1 MDIKEQDNS
10 VEEIICDVMNA
21 FENMQREIKIEMEKL
36 KDEMRCREKD
46 WTEEKNKLKERI
58 KKLEVTCEK
67 YNKIKDEIRQ
77 LERTEINSERKDVEC
92 IWDTRN
98 EMKEL
103 EKFKEGEKG
112 AMQEERKKNNMKDA
126 LISPIT
132 SSTYQLQSTAT
143 NIDFGRN
150 NNDFNL
156 IETPSTSSGRRAQNQ
171 NSNIFQLNKNRPNTA
186 NNNTVSKDRK
196 NHTFSIN
203 FNHFANKS
211 DQSASNNSH
220 NIMCNCKK
228 PAVQRT
234 EQFGSNKG
242 RLFYKC
248 SENVCNFLKW
258 ANEDSAKFQG
268 NAGKKRSMVSRP
280 DKNSDSNFSRPST
293 SKDNW
298 DNPSTDIMCN
308 CNQPA
313 QKMAVYRDSP
323 KKGRL
328 FYRCPK
334 GPTSTCHFF
343 KWADKDNRVPKNA
356 TKPKLIK
363 GSRKCGICGT
373 EGHMRYRCPNVV
385 PHIHYLSLMNYIDKF
400 VRNQER
406 K

>member
-1 MDIKEQDNS
+1 MDVKEQDNS

-46 WTEEKNKLKERI
+46 WTEKKNKLKERI

-92 IWDTRN
+92 VWDTRN

-126 LISPIT
+126 LISLIT
-132 SSTYQLQSTAT
+132 SSTSQLQ
-143 NIDFGRN
+143 N
-150 NNDFNL
+150 
-156 IETPSTSSGRRAQNQ
+156 
-171 NSNIFQLNKNRPNTA
+171 
-186 NNNTVSKDRK
+186 
-196 NHTFSIN
+196 
-203 FNHFANKS
+203 
-211 DQSASNNSH
+211 QSASNNSH

-298 DNPSTDIMCN
+298 DNPSTNIMCN

-323 KKGRL
+323 KKGRI

-343 KWADKDNRVPKNA
+343 KWADKDNRVPENA

-373 EGHMRYRCPNVV
+373 EGHMRYGCPNVV
-385 PHIHYLSLMNYIDKF
+385 PHIHYLSLMNFIDKF

>member
-1 MDIKEQDNS
+1 MDVKEQDNG

-21 FENMQREIKIEMEKL
+21 FENVQREIKIEMEKL
-36 KDEMRCREKD
+36 KDEMRCK
-46 WTEEKNKLKERI
+46 
-58 KKLEVTCEK
+58 
-67 YNKIKDEIRQ
+67 
-77 LERTEINSERKDVEC
+77 RTEINSEREDVEC
-92 IWDTRN
+92 VWDTRI
-98 EMKEL
+98 ETKEWL
-103 EKFKEGEKG
+103 EKFEESEKG

-126 LISPIT
+126 LMSPTTPST
-132 SSTYQLQSTAT
+132 SQLQSTTT
-143 NIDFGRN
+143 NTDFGRN

-171 NSNIFQLNKNRPNTA
+171 NSNIFQLNKSNRPNTA
-186 NNNTVSKDRK
+186 NNTVSKNRK
-196 NHTFSIN
+196 NHTSSIN
-203 FNHFANKS
+203 FGVFNHFANKS
-211 DQSASNNSH
+211 DQSASNNSQ

-228 PAVQRT
+228 PAVPRT

-242 RLFYKC
+242 CLFYKC

-268 NAGKKRSMVSRP
+268 NTGKKRSMVSRP

-298 DNPSTDIMCN
+298 DNPSTNIMCN

-343 KWADKDNRVPKNA
+343 KWADKDDNTVPENA
-356 TKPKLIK
+356 KKPKLIR
-363 GSRKCGICGT
+363 GRRKCGICGT
-373 EGHMRYRCPNVV
+373 EVS
-385 PHIHYLSLMNYIDKF
+385 IYILIKVKTDAFLVGVFLGENLLKNKGI
-400 VRNQER
+400 V